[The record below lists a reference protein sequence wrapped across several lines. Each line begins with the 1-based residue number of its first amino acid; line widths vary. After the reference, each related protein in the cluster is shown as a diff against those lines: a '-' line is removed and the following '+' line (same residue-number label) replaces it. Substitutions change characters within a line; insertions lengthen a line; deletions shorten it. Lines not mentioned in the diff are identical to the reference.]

1 MALSD
6 VSRPLLPVA
15 PVVVK
20 AKGGQDAVY
29 QKLFA
34 DELEEILHPQVPE
47 SPVKG
52 SPPAA
57 EEQRAFGAAGAV

>member
-1 MALSD
+1 M
-6 VSRPLLPVA
+6 
-15 PVVVK
+15 VK

-34 DELEEILHPQVPE
+34 DELEEILHPEEPE

-57 EEQRAFGAAGAV
+57 VPEEQRAFGAAGAV